1 MGPTTFKLKNED
13 NILLKREY
21 GTMPYGIEHTN
32 NNLML
37 LDQLFYNTK
46 EMPSSLQI
54 DQYTSY
60 KGMKY

>member
-1 MGPTTFKLKNED
+1 MEPTTFKLRDED
-13 NILLKREY
+13 NKLLKQEY
-21 GTMPYGIEHTN
+21 GTQVYGLEHTN

-54 DQYTSY
+54 DQYNIY
-60 KGMKY
+60 KAMKP